1 MNKKVI
7 GLGLAAVAALGLTA
21 CGSRSSKSSSS
32 SSDSLKVA
40 MVTDVGGI
48 DDKSFNQS
56 AWEGLQAWGADHR
69 E

>member
-48 DDKSFNQS
+48 YSRVYRQRDVCGVSVWDCK
-56 AWEGLQAWGADHR
+56 
-69 E
+69 